1 MNQLEPL
8 GILILKSLG
17 TQILL
22 DLENCNSNILDDI
35 DLIKNIIKEAAS
47 LSGATIIGETFHK
60 FQPVGVTGVVSI
72 AESHIC
78 IHTWPEYSYASV
90 DIFSC
95 GDDFNLETASQIIGQ
110 RLESTDSFSRVIE
123 RGLRDGQS
131 NEDSNK

>member
-131 NEDSNK
+131 NEGSNK

>member
-1 MNQLEPL
+1 M
-8 GILILKSLG
+8 KSLG

-22 DLENCNSNILDDI
+22 DLENCNSNLLDDI
-35 DLIKNIIKEAAS
+35 DFIKDILKKAAT
-47 LSGATIIGETFHK
+47 LACATIIGETFHK

-95 GDDFNLETASQIIGQ
+95 GDDFNLETASRIIEEG
-110 RLESTDSFSRVIE
+110 LESSDSFSRVLE
-123 RGLRDGQS
+123 RGLNQNQS
-131 NEDSNK
+131 NGGEDK

>member
-22 DLENCNSNILDDI
+22 DLENCNSDILDDI
-35 DLIKNIIKEAAS
+35 GLIKNILKEAAS

>member
-1 MNQLEPL
+1 LNQLEPL

-22 DLENCNSNILDDI
+22 DLENCNSDILDDL
-35 DLIKNIIKEAAS
+35 DLIKNILKEAAS

>member
-1 MNQLEPL
+1 MNQVEPL

-22 DLENCNSNILDDI
+22 DLENCNSDILDDI
-35 DLIKNIIKEAAS
+35 DLIKTILKEAAS

>member
-22 DLENCNSNILDDI
+22 DLENCNSDILDDI
-35 DLIKNIIKEAAS
+35 DLIKNILKEAAS

-72 AESHIC
+72 AEYHIC

>member
-8 GILILKSLG
+8 GTLILESLG

-22 DLENCNSNILDDI
+22 DLENCNPDLLDDI
-35 DLIKNIIKEAAS
+35 ELIKDILKEAAN
-47 LSGATIIGETFHK
+47 LAGATIIGETFHK

-95 GDDFNLETASQIIGQ
+95 GDDFNLETASQIIEK
-110 RLESTDSFSRVIE
+110 RLESTDSFSTLIE
-123 RGLRDGQS
+123 RGLRQGQS
-131 NEDSNK
+131 HEDDNK

>member
-1 MNQLEPL
+1 MNQLERL

-22 DLENCNSNILDDI
+22 DLENCNSDILDDI
-35 DLIKNIIKEAAS
+35 DFIKTILKEAAS

>member
-8 GILILKSLG
+8 GTLILKSLG

-22 DLENCNSNILDDI
+22 DLENCNSDILDNL
-35 DLIKNIIKEAAS
+35 DLIKNILKEAAS

>member
-22 DLENCNSNILDDI
+22 DLENCNSDILDDL
-35 DLIKNIIKEAAS
+35 DLIKNILKEAAS

>member
-22 DLENCNSNILDDI
+22 DLENCNSDILDNI
-35 DLIKNIIKEAAS
+35 DLIKNILKEAAS

>member
-22 DLENCNSNILDDI
+22 DLENCNSDILDDI
-35 DLIKNIIKEAAS
+35 DLIKTILKEAAS

-90 DIFSC
+90 DILSC
-95 GDDFNLETASQIIGQ
+95 GDDFNLETASQIIGE

>member
-22 DLENCNSNILDDI
+22 DLENCNSDILDDI
-35 DLIKNIIKEAAS
+35 DIIKNILKEAAS

>member
-22 DLENCNSNILDDI
+22 DLENCNSDILDDI
-35 DLIKNIIKEAAS
+35 DLIKTILKEAAS

-110 RLESTDSFSRVIE
+110 RLDSTDSFSRVIE
-123 RGLRDGQS
+123 RGLREGQS

>member
-1 MNQLEPL
+1 MNQVEPL

-22 DLENCNSNILDDI
+22 DLENCNSDILDDI
-35 DLIKNIIKEAAS
+35 DLIKNILKEAAS

>member
-1 MNQLEPL
+1 MNQLERL

-22 DLENCNSNILDDI
+22 DLENCNSDILDDL
-35 DLIKNIIKEAAS
+35 DLIKNILKEAAS

>member
-1 MNQLEPL
+1 MDQLQPL
-8 GILILKSLG
+8 GTLILKSLG

-22 DLENCNSNILDDI
+22 DLENCNPDLLDDI
-35 DLIKNIIKEAAS
+35 DLIKNILKVAAN
-47 LSGATIIGETFHK
+47 LAGATIIGETFHK

-95 GDDFNLETASQIIGQ
+95 GDDFNLETASRIIEEG
-110 RLESTDSFSRVIE
+110 LESSDSFSRVLE
-123 RGLRDGQS
+123 RGLNQNQS
-131 NEDSNK
+131 NGGEDK

>member
-1 MNQLEPL
+1 LNQLEPL

-22 DLENCNSNILDDI
+22 DLENCNSDILDDI
-35 DLIKNIIKEAAS
+35 DLIKNILKEAAS

>member
-1 MNQLEPL
+1 M
-8 GILILKSLG
+8 KSLG

-22 DLENCNSNILDDI
+22 DLENCNSDLLDDI
-35 DLIKNIIKEAAS
+35 DFIKDILKKAAT
-47 LSGATIIGETFHK
+47 LAGATIIGETFHK

-95 GDDFNLETASQIIGQ
+95 GDDFNLEEASRVIKE
-110 RLESTDSFSRVIE
+110 RLECSNSFSKVIE
-123 RGLRDGQS
+123 RGLRKIQTNGG
-131 NEDSNK
+131 DSK

>member
-1 MNQLEPL
+1 MNQVEPL

-22 DLENCNSNILDDI
+22 DLENCNSDILDDL
-35 DLIKNIIKEAAS
+35 DLIKNILKEAAS

>member
-1 MNQLEPL
+1 LIEVKLL
-8 GILILKSLG
+8 GGSILKSLG

-22 DLENCNSNILDDI
+22 DLENCNSDILDDMEF
-35 DLIKNIIKEAAS
+35 IKATLKKAATMA
-47 LSGATIIGETFHK
+47 GATVIGETFHK

-95 GDDFNLETASQIIGQ
+95 GDEFNLDMASRIIEEGLQ
-110 RLESTDSFSRVIE
+110 SSDSFSKVLE
-123 RGLRDGQS
+123 RGLRQGQTDGGK
-131 NEDSNK
+131 DK

>member
-22 DLENCNSNILDDI
+22 DLENCNSDILDDI
-35 DLIKNIIKEAAS
+35 DLIKTILKEAAS

-110 RLESTDSFSRVIE
+110 RLDSTDSFSRVIE

>member
-22 DLENCNSNILDDI
+22 DLENCNSDILDDI

>member
-22 DLENCNSNILDDI
+22 DLENCNSDILDDI
-35 DLIKNIIKEAAS
+35 DFIKTILKEAAS

>member
-8 GILILKSLG
+8 GTLILESLG

-22 DLENCNSNILDDI
+22 DLENCNPDLLDDI
-35 DLIKNIIKEAAS
+35 ELIKDILKEAAN
-47 LSGATIIGETFHK
+47 LAGATIIGETFHK

-95 GDDFNLETASQIIGQ
+95 GDDFNLEGTPDI
-110 RLESTDSFSRVIE
+110 LD
-123 RGLRDGQS
+123 
-131 NEDSNK
+131 